1 MTPNTVCLEGPNLEL
16 SVSSSIEIAK
26 PSLNDT
32 SENGCD
38 TIISMTKL
46 FMLKT
51 FIIEHDITDDNIT
64 KLNEVKDSICASKSE
79 SNENEVAYQGQS
91 EFNLNDSRFEFGNP
105 CNYNPETID
114 EYEYNFDASNETKE
128 VVIPQE
134 NMNDKNGDQ
143 SSNSEDSMYQDQ
155 GQCR

>member
-1 MTPNTVCLEGPNLEL
+1 MDV
-16 SVSSSIEIAK
+16 I
-26 PSLNDT
+26 PSLAV
-32 SENGCD
+32 
-38 TIISMTKL
+38 TKL